1 MIQEDF
7 GGIESIAAK
16 LFTNL
21 KSGIRGTKD
30 DIDERQRIYGKNS
43 FPPPKIKTILELIA
57 ENFDDTINQILFA
70 AAIVSTIIGCIKE
83 EFPEGLIEG
92 SSIMIS
98 LLIIIVV
105 NSGNNW
111 VSERRLAALVN
122 LSNKQDVAVF
132 RGSTDAITIDSTELV
147 VGDLIAFEAGMK
159 VPADLIMVEGQDVSC
174 NEGELTGEPDYVDK
188 FRIDATNY

>member
-1 MIQEDF
+1 MF
-7 GGIESIAAK
+7 HSY
-16 LFTNL
+16 
-21 KSGIRGTKD
+21 S
-30 DIDERQRIYGKNS
+30 YGKNS

>member
-1 MIQEDF
+1 MF
-7 GGIESIAAK
+7 YSY
-16 LFTNL
+16 
-21 KSGIRGTKD
+21 S
-30 DIDERQRIYGKNS
+30 YGKNS